1 MKNRVSQKSTRKYF
15 QKKEKPLLIQFLG
28 DRGIAKQFQ
37 YLGIPEEFYDNPM
50 TRIVDFLIENKGF
63 DYSKEEISKG
73 SAISRTTLFKYWMR
87 LEKFGIV
94 KVTRTYGKTKIY
106 TLDTESKVVK
116 ELLKLEFE
124 LIKQSMEDAIV
135 AEAVPVAV

>member
-1 MKNRVSQKSTRKYF
+1 MGENS
-15 QKKEKPLLIQFLG
+15 LLIQFLS
-28 DRGIAKQFQ
+28 DSGIAKQFQ
-37 YLGIPEEFYDNPM
+37 YLKIPVEFYDNPM

-73 SAISRTTLFKYWMR
+73 SGVSRTTLFKYWAR

-94 KVTRTYGKTKIY
+94 KVTRTYGKTKLY
-106 TLDTESKVVK
+106 TLNTGSELVK

-124 LIKQSMEDAIV
+124 LIKQSMD
-135 AEAVPVAV
+135 EAAQSEMVPIAV